1 LALRIRKKTEGQNK
15 KMDFPRMV
23 KIRQAFPE
31 LGLPDLIG
39 ELEKVLSLSDLRNRI
54 KPGMLVGITAGSRG
68 INNITLILSKLAAH
82 VKSLGGQP
90 FLIAAMGSHGGGNPA
105 GQADLLHS
113 LGITEKST
121 GAEIICSTGTEK
133 IGSAFYGDIYLN
145 RRALECDA
153 LIVVNRIKAHTSFHG
168 DIESGLLKMLAV
180 GLGGPDGA
188 ASLHRCHPTQLSRAV
203 AEAGMTVLQACPVV
217 LGLAVLEDAHEQTR
231 KIVAVRP
238 EDFFEVERSLLAE
251 SRQYLPGL
259 PASELDVLIVDQIGK
274 NFSGTG
280 MDTNVI
286 GRLRIQGAPEP
297 ESPSIR
303 RIIVLD
309 VAPEAHGNAYGIGL
323 ADFTTDRLAGK
334 IDRESVYLNA
344 LTSTFT
350 QRAML
355 PMALPNDRAAL
366 KAALR
371 SLGGAGPQDARIIR
385 IHNTLNLTE
394 MLVSENIYEEI
405 SSSQIINK
413 LGPPCEITFAPEG
426 NLLPF

>member
-1 LALRIRKKTEGQNK
+1 
-15 KMDFPRMV
+15 MV
-23 KIRQAFPE
+23 KIRQDFPKI
-31 LGLPDLIG
+31 GLPDLTAEID
-39 ELEKVLSLSDLRNRI
+39 KVLALSDLRNRI
-54 KPGMLVGITAGSRG
+54 KPGMLVAITAGSRG
-68 INNITLILSKLAAH
+68 INNITLILSKLAAQ

-90 FLIAAMGSHGGGNPA
+90 VLIAAMGSHGGGNPD
-105 GQADLLHS
+105 GQADLLRS

-121 GAEIICSTGTEK
+121 GAEIICSTVSEK

-145 RRALECDA
+145 RRAMECGA
-153 LIVVNRIKAHTSFHG
+153 LIVVNRIKSHTSFHG
-168 DIESGLLKMLAV
+168 DFESGLLKMLAV

-188 ASLHRCHPTQLSRAV
+188 ASLHRCHPTLLSRAV
-203 AEAGMTVLQACPVV
+203 AEAGMAVLEACPVI

-231 KIVAVRP
+231 RIVAVRP
-238 EDFFEVERSLLAE
+238 EDFFEAEKILLAE

-259 PASELDVLIVDQIGK
+259 PAPELDVLIVDQIGK

-286 GRLRIQGAPEP
+286 GRLRIQGSPEP
-297 ESPSIR
+297 DSPNIK

-323 ADFTTDRLAGK
+323 ADFTTERLSGK
-334 IDRESVYLNA
+334 FDREPVYLNA

-355 PMALPNDRAAL
+355 PMVFPNDRAAL
-366 KAALR
+366 KAAFR
-371 SLGGAGPQDARIIR
+371 SLGSIMTQDARIIR
-385 IHNTLNLTE
+385 IHNTLHLSE

-405 SSSQIINK
+405 SSSQIIKK
-413 LGPPCEITFAPEG
+413 LAPPVETTFNPEG
-426 NLLPF
+426 NLPPF